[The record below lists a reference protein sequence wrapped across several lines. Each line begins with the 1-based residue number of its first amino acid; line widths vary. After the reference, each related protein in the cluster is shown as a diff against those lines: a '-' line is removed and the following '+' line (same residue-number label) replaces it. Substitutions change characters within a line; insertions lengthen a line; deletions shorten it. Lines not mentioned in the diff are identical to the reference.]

1 MDGERLKCVESECA
15 LPALASGK
23 GLSERG
29 TVIAWNLLST
39 LTQSTIPFLRYEK
52 ELLEN
57 RDAKDTS
64 FRNDQKFF

>member
-1 MDGERLKCVESECA
+1 MCASDVTLGQRVERARE
-15 LPALASGK
+15 
-23 GLSERG
+23 

-39 LTQSTIPFLRYEK
+39 FTQSTIPFLGYEK